1 MDNDIPKKAIDIG
14 IEPATGEPNICLDNR
29 EQDCKRCCDGC
40 EYFSLCFPK
49 VDHKSEHA
57 KKTFKGRSSEN
68 IELFKQALCEGLS
81 RKFDRVAEAV
91 DPSEIQPP
99 SKRHKREMNR
109 IFRELLGSPR
119 VPYPEEDEEQD
130 SNSNQ
135 ENQPT

>member
-1 MDNDIPKKAIDIG
+1 MKNDTQKKIINIAGVEPDVCIG
-14 IEPATGEPNICLDNR
+14 NG
-29 EQDCKRCCDGC
+29 EQDCKRCYDGC

-57 KKTFKGRSSEN
+57 KKTFNDKSRRN

>member
-1 MDNDIPKKAIDIG
+1 MSNCNQKNNRDN
-14 IEPATGEPNICLDNR
+14 ET
-29 EQDCKRCCDGC
+29 
-40 EYFSLCFPK
+40 
-49 VDHKSEHA
+49 A
-57 KKTFKGRSSEN
+57 KKTFNGRSSEN

-109 IFRELLGSPR
+109 IFREIVGCSR
-119 VPYPEEDEEQD
+119 VPYPEEDYEEQD

-135 ENQPT
+135 ENRPT